1 MIASNTVKGK
11 RSRQIGCCMIFH
23 RAVASADWAELPN
36 RGFYLDLS
44 YLERLV
50 RYIRACGWDIVSLD
64 EALRRLT
71 EPGHG
76 RFVNI
81 SLDDCYRDTAELVVP
96 LFQRLDAPITLFVT
110 TDIPDQRLRLRNAGL
125 ETILRHADFIDDDD
139 RRLDLHSPK
148 QRRAAYADISSRWEN
163 SGSDEGY
170 LRLCKQVGDDP
181 DRLDDMHRI
190 TWTML
195 EQLRGL
201 PGVEIGAHTISHRR
215 ISSLDADAA
224 TAEIGGSRA
233 RLEQR
238 LGIPIRHFAFP
249 YGQSADCGPRD
260 FAIVRDT
267 GYATGSTTHKAL
279 IRPGANPYALPRH
292 TINGTHRHLAFAQ
305 AHLSGLSAFAT
316 SVLRRG

>member
-1 MIASNTVKGK
+1 MAGR

-23 RAVASADWAELPN
+23 RAVASVDWAAMPN
-36 RGFYLDLS
+36 RGFYLDLA

-50 RYIRACGWDIVSLD
+50 RYVRACGWDIVSLD

-110 TDIPDQRLRLRNAGL
+110 TDIPDERLRLRNAGL
-125 ETILRHADFIDDDD
+125 ETILRHADVVHDDD
-139 RRLDLHSPK
+139 RRLDLNTSK
-148 QRRAAYADISSRWEN
+148 QKRAAYADISSRWES

-170 LRLCKQVGDDP
+170 LRLCKQVGQDP

-195 EQLRGL
+195 ERLRGL

-215 ISSLDADAA
+215 ISSLDADDAR
-224 TAEIGGSRA
+224 AEIGGSRV

-238 LGIPIRHFAFP
+238 LGIPVRHFAFP
-249 YGQSADCGPRD
+249 YGQSADCGQRD
-260 FAIVRDT
+260 FAMVRDA
-267 GYATGSTTHKAL
+267 GYATGSTTRKAL

-292 TINGTHRHLAFAQ
+292 TINGTHRHPAFAQ
-305 AHLSGLSAFAT
+305 AHLSGLSALAT

>member
-1 MIASNTVKGK
+1 MASSTVAGK

-23 RAVASADWAELPN
+23 RAIASAEWASMPN
-36 RGFYLDLS
+36 RGFHLDLA

-50 RYIRACGWDIVSLD
+50 RYVRARGWDIVTLD

-81 SLDDCYRDTAELVVP
+81 SLDDCYRDTAEVVVP
-96 LFQRLDAPITLFVT
+96 LFQRLDAPITLFVA
-110 TDIPDQRLRLRNAGL
+110 TDIPDERLRLRNAGL
-125 ETILRHADFIDDDD
+125 ETILRHADFVDDDD
-139 RRLDLHSPK
+139 RRLDLRSSK
-148 QRRAAYADISSRWEN
+148 QKRAAYADISSRWEA

-170 LRLCKQVGDDP
+170 LRLCKRVGEDP

-195 EQLRGL
+195 EQLRDL
-201 PGVEIGAHTISHRR
+201 SGVEIGAHTISHRR

-224 TAEIGGSRA
+224 RMEIGGSRI
-233 RLEQR
+233 RIEER
-238 LGIPIRHFAFP
+238 LGIPVRHFAFP

-267 GYATGSTTHKAL
+267 GYATGSTTRKAL

-292 TINGTHRHLAFAQ
+292 TINGTHRHPAFAQ
-305 AHLSGLSAFAT
+305 AHLSGLSALAT

>member
-1 MIASNTVKGK
+1 MIAPSTMMGQ

-23 RAVASADWAELPN
+23 RAVVSADWAAMPN
-36 RGFYLDLS
+36 RGFYLDLA

-50 RYIRACGWDIVSLD
+50 RYVRTCGWDIVSLD

-81 SLDDCYRDTAELVVP
+81 SLDDCYHDTAEFVVP

-110 TDIPDQRLRLRNAGL
+110 TDIPDERLRLRNAGL
-125 ETILRHADFIDDDD
+125 ETILRHSDFIDVDD
-139 RRLDLHSPK
+139 RRLDLRSSK
-148 QRRAAYADISSRWEN
+148 QKRAAYADVSSRWEN

-170 LRLCKQVGDDP
+170 LRLCKQVGEDP

-195 EQLRGL
+195 ERLRGL

-224 TAEIGGSRA
+224 GTEIGGSRL

-238 LGIPIRHFAFP
+238 LNIPVRHFAFP
-249 YGQSADCGPRD
+249 YGQRADCGPRD
-260 FAIVRDT
+260 FAIVRDS
-267 GYATGSTTHKAL
+267 GYATGSTTRKAL

-292 TINGTHRHLAFAQ
+292 TINGTHRHPAFAQ
-305 AHLSGLSAFAT
+305 AHLSGLSALAT